1 VNNNEKGG
9 DMENKSGTN
18 EPATGERPP
27 IYIVGGSKGGV
38 GKTMVAMALLD
49 HLERASKAEGTRPL
63 LVETDTSNP
72 DVWKAYQDEVKAVT
86 LNLDV
91 AEGWI
96 ELVNVCEREPAR
108 TVVVNTAARNNEGVA
123 THGDILQSSLGE
135 LGREL
140 VTWWVINEQRDSL
153 ELLLEYMERIKGKVF
168 VVKNLHFGRRFEL
181 YDGSTKVR
189 VEVERRGGRDVAFPA
204 LAGRV
209 AHTLYS
215 RRLTVEKAARELALG
230 ERAEM
235 NRWRGAFREA
245 FAPLLAPQ
253 VAA

>member
-1 VNNNEKGG
+1 VNKQTNDQEMNN
-9 DMENKSGTN
+9 GT
-18 EPATGERPP
+18 GQRPP
-27 IYIVGGSKGGV
+27 IHVVGGSKGGV

-49 HLERASKAEGTRPL
+49 YLARGQTAEEEKPL
-63 LVETDTSNP
+63 LIETDTSNP

-86 LNLDV
+86 LNLDL

-96 ELVNVCEREPAR
+96 ELVNVCEREANR

-123 THGDILQSSLGE
+123 SHGDILQSSLEE
-135 LGREL
+135 LGREQ

-153 ELLLEYMERIKGKVF
+153 ELLLEYMERIKGRVN

-181 YDGSTKVR
+181 YDGSTRVR
-189 VEVERRGGRDVAFPA
+189 AEVERRGGRDLAFPA

-215 RRLTVEKAARELALG
+215 RRLTIAKAAHELALG

-245 FAPLLAPQ
+245 FAPLLAEP